1 MIQILKEITEW
12 GDQKVSNGY
21 YHVNSSG
28 YLVGYMP
35 PSGPYKEFKKPIK
48 QFSKSRRK
56 FVLIGEREEQ
66 LPEGAIIVQGSN
78 GNTYNIINNK
88 CSCPGFEFR
97 GNCKHLTMVA

>member
-35 PSGPYKEFKKPIK
+35 PLGPYKEFKKPIK
-48 QFSKSRRK
+48 
-56 FVLIGEREEQ
+56 
-66 LPEGAIIVQGSN
+66 
-78 GNTYNIINNK
+78 
-88 CSCPGFEFR
+88 EF
-97 GNCKHLTMVA
+97 